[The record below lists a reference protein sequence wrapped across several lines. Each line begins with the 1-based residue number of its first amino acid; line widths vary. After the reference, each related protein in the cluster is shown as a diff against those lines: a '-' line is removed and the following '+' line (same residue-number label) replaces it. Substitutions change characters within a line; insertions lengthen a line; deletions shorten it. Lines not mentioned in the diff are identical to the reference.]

1 MTATILVSLVA
12 GTVGFKP
19 AAYLGGDLFAAYRA
33 CCDGAR
39 FDGSSKSY
47 VAPVARAASI
57 LSRLQAAG
65 FVVDAPA
72 SLQTAVVASV
82 AEVHATVADASD
94 RAAKV
99 DADLK
104 AKGLSLYGFQRGGV
118 QWLASRSNGL
128 LADEMGLGKTIQ
140 TLIALPANA
149 RVVVV
154 CPAVAKGVW
163 AREAAKWRPELKVKS
178 LSGRGSFVWP
188 AAGEIVAINY
198 DILPAAPKN
207 EGSLPT
213 IEAPA
218 DVVLVADEA
227 HALKSAKA
235 KRTASFRAL
244 AAGVRAAGGKVWLLT
259 ATPLL
264 NRPQEL
270 WSIFQAADLAREAF
284 GNWNQFVTLFRGRA
298 QKWGGFEWGTP
309 DPSVGE
315 RIRRVMLR
323 RLRTEVLPDLPV
335 KTYQET
341 AASLDRATKREC
353 DEIMEECDNDVQKLI
368 NSEVSFRT
376 MSRVRAALA
385 TAKIPALLELV
396 ESYEESSEPVV
407 VFSCHRAPIDE
418 LAERDGWAAITGDTS
433 PEERSRIESR
443 FQAGEL
449 RGVAATIKA
458 GGVAITLTK
467 ASHAIFV
474 DLDWTPALNAQA
486 EDRICRIGQ
495 TRGCVV
501 TRIVGDHSLDQLV
514 TRLLSEKQALINA
527 SVELGVNA
535 EIVIPSA
542 PDFSGMK
549 PVAPVAPVAVG
560 NSAPALSSAS
570 DTVPAAPSAS
580 KSRRQASNDCEEWAG
595 RALLQLAADDQD
607 HAAEENGVGFNRIDN
622 SFGHSLAQQLATS
635 GLTDRQWAAAVKLCR
650 KYQGQVGE
658 MPMAEKAAS

>member
-1 MTATILVSLVA
+1 MTATILVSLVSA
-12 GTVGFKP
+12 GIASFKP
-19 AAYLGGDLFAAYRA
+19 SAYLGGDLFAAYRG
-33 CCDGAR
+33 CVDGAR
-39 FDGSSKSY
+39 FDNASKSY
-47 VAPVARAASI
+47 LAPVARATAI
-57 LSRLQAAG
+57 VSRLQVAG
-65 FVVDAPA
+65 FAVIAPE
-72 SLQTAVVASV
+72 SLQTAVVAAV
-82 AEVHATVADASD
+82 AEVHATVANASA

-104 AKGLSLYGFQRGGV
+104 SKGLALYGFQRGGV

-140 TLIALPANA
+140 TLIALPTGA

-163 AREAAKWRPELKVKS
+163 AREAAKWRPELKITTLK
-178 LSGRGSFVWP
+178 GRGNFVWP
-188 AAGEIVAINY
+188 AANEIVIINY
-198 DILPAAPKN
+198 DILPAAPKTD
-207 EGSLPT
+207 SLPT

-244 AAGVRAAGGKVWLLT
+244 ATGVRAAGGKVWLLT

-284 GNWNQFVTLFRGRA
+284 GSWNQFVTFFCGRA

-309 DPSVGE
+309 DASVGE

-335 KTYQET
+335 KTYQEIS
-341 AASLDRATKREC
+341 ASLDRAVKREC
-353 DEIMEECDNDVQKLI
+353 DEVMEECGNDVQKLV
-368 NSEVSFRT
+368 NSEVSFKT

-396 ESYEESSEPVV
+396 ETYEESSEPVV
-407 VFSCHRAPIDE
+407 VFSYHRSPLNE
-418 LAERDGWAAITGDTS
+418 LAKRDGWAAITGDTS
-433 PEERSRIESR
+433 PEERSRVEAR

-449 RGVAATIKA
+449 RGVAATIAA

-467 ASHAIFV
+467 AAHAIFV
-474 DLDWTPALNAQA
+474 DLAWTPALNAQA

-527 SVELGVNA
+527 SVELGANA
-535 EIVIPSA
+535 EVVLPSV
-542 PDFSGMK
+542 PDFAAAEPAE
-549 PVAPVAPVAVG
+549 PVL
-560 NSAPALSSAS
+560 APAQMVAS
-570 DTVPAAPSAS
+570 GSPAVTSIS
-580 KSRRQASNDCEEWAG
+580 KARRQAGSECEEWAG
-595 RALLQLAADDQD
+595 SALLQLAADDQD

-635 GLTDRQWAAAVKLCR
+635 GLTDKQWTAAIKLCR

-658 MPMAEKAAS
+658 MPAEKAAS